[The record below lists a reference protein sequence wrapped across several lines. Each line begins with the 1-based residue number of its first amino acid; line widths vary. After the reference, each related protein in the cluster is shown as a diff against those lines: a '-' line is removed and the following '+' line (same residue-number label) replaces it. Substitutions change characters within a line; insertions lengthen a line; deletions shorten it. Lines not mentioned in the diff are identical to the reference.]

1 MPTKSSLTKRD
12 IERLLSQQTTVIL
25 KAVDE
30 RLGVREVSLISEM
43 EKRFDHTEKRFGDK
57 LDKLMTTLDRF
68 LKRLTDFEDEFQLL
82 KREVSRIKAAI
93 REKLGVTV
101 E

>member
-1 MPTKSSLTKRD
+1 VD
-12 IERLLSQQTTVIL
+12 DRLNAQL
-25 KAVDE
+25 KAVGQRFDVQE
-30 RLGVREVSLISEM
+30 AAFVSEM
-43 EKRFDHTEKRFGDK
+43 EKRFDRTEKRFGDK

-68 LKRLTDFEDEFQLL
+68 LKCLTDSEDEFALL
-82 KREVSRIKAAI
+82 KREVSRIKTAI